1 MAKQNEC
8 VRHASIVESL
18 RASVERMAR
27 DYTVAVRRRFN
38 FEGHIAKAEA
48 AGHPYLYV
56 PFEVPARCT
65 RIEVAYHYAP
75 AATTAE
81 AATLDIGIFDIRGTE
96 PFTGGFRG
104 WSGSDRR
111 QFFIEHQR
119 ATPGYLAGPLP
130 SGTWSVVLGAY
141 EVPEAGLRYWLTVS
155 LEVAVREEVELP
167 APAPSREVVIRG
179 SAGQPGWYRGD
190 LHSHTEHSDGE
201 NTIAEMAY
209 FAKSRG
215 LDFLAITDH
224 NTTTHMPEIDS
235 WRDAPLLLIPGEE
248 VTTYSGHAN
257 IWGLREWVDFRF
269 TTDEEIHR
277 LLKWVEERKKL
288 ISINH
293 PKAVGPPWKFTDPG
307 FRVREVW
314 QAPWRWYNW
323 ESVAKWDE
331 ELASGRK
338 IVPVGGS
345 DAHSAPPAEPR
356 HPHHVG
362 DPTTFVWC
370 AHGLS
375 EADVL
380 EGIRNGQ
387 TAISDGP
394 GGPLLWLE
402 QYETGGEVIAHF
414 ERAKGTTLE
423 FIANG
428 ERMLR
433 MEMPEDEGS
442 FQVPEAV
449 RFDRYLRAELRVEAP
464 KGREDVRAL
473 SAPVYRG

>member
-1 MAKQNEC
+1 MRKRYE
-8 VRHASIVESL
+8 
-18 RASVERMAR
+18 
-27 DYTVAVRRRFN
+27 
-38 FEGHIAKAEA
+38 FEGHISRVEA
-48 AGHPYLYV
+48 AAHPYVYV
-56 PFEVPARCT
+56 PFEVPARCS

-75 AATTAE
+75 VAPTDE

-111 QFFIEHQR
+111 QFFIEHTA
-119 ATPGYLAGPLP
+119 ATPGYVAGTLP
-130 SGTWSVVLGAY
+130 SGTWSVLLGAY
-141 EVPEAGLRYWLTVS
+141 EIPEGGLRYWLTVS
-155 LEVAVREEVELP
+155 MEVATRDEVALPEPLLREA
-167 APAPSREVVIRG
+167 APRG
-179 SAGQPGWYRGD
+179 ATGGPGWYRGD

-209 FAKSRG
+209 FARSRG

-224 NTTTHMPEIDS
+224 NTTTHMPEIDA

-257 IWGLREWVDFRF
+257 VWGLREWIDFRF
-269 TTDEEIHR
+269 TTDEEIQR
-277 LLKWVEERKKL
+277 LLRWVEERGKL

-293 PKAVGPPWKFTDPG
+293 PKGVGPPWKFADPG
-307 FRVREVW
+307 FGVREVW

-323 ESVAKWDE
+323 ESVGKWDE
-331 ELASGRK
+331 ELVAGRK

-370 AHGLS
+370 EHGLGEES
-375 EADVL
+375 VL
-380 EGIRNGQ
+380 AGIRAGR

-394 GGPLLWLE
+394 AGPLLWLE
-402 QYETGGEVIAHF
+402 QHSDGRVFARY
-414 ERAKGTTLE
+414 ERARGTTLE
-423 FIANG
+423 FIADG
-428 ERMLR
+428 ERPLR
-433 MEMPEDEGS
+433 TELAEDAGTMV
-442 FQVPEAV
+442 VPDGV
-449 RFDRYLRAELRVEAP
+449 RFERYLRAELRVEAP

-473 SAPVYRG
+473 SAPVYRGDLPSAG